1 MLHISTG
8 GVDFAVA
15 LENNSSVDAL
25 CRLLKKEPL
34 TITMKDYAHMEKFGS
49 LGVNLPRND
58 EQITTEPGDVIL
70 SDGNLLVLYTWRFT
84 RLGKVQ
90 ACSPEELRALLG
102 SGNIT
107 ATLRIDEN

>member
-8 GVDFAVA
+8 GVDLAVA

-25 CRLLKKEPL
+25 CRLLRKGPL

-70 SDGNLLVLYTWRFT
+70 SDG
-84 RLGKVQ
+84 KVQ
-90 ACSPEELRALLG
+90 ACSPEELRTLLG

-107 ATLRIDEN
+107 ATLRIDEK

>member
-8 GVDFAVA
+8 GSRFSCSSIAFTFCSHPQ
-15 LENNSSVDAL
+15 ESNSSVDAL
-25 CRLLKKEPL
+25 CRLLKKGPL

-70 SDGNLLVLYTWRFT
+70 SDGNLLVLYYAPNTWRFT
-84 RLGKVQ
+84 R
-90 ACSPEELRALLG
+90 LG

-107 ATLRIDEN
+107 ATLHIDEK